1 MIALAFIFLNLLAML
16 PVYDM
21 DLASAKRLY
30 LLSLLI
36 QGKVGPARVAP
47 GISTGSE
54 ARATHAK
61 LLGE

>member
-1 MIALAFIFLNLLAML
+1 ML
-16 PVYDM
+16 PVHDM
-21 DLASAKRLY
+21 DITKVKRFY

-47 GISTGSE
+47 GISKGSE